1 MQSPEPLPTPAGYL
15 PEYAE
20 EARKWA
26 LMRATDEDLAR
37 HFEIPLATLH
47 EWLATVPEFAKAVR
61 TGRMGDADVV
71 DRFHQNCLGF
81 SHEAEKIFRPAA
93 PGEEPVRATYTKR
106 YPPNT
111 SAGKFWLVN
120 RLPGEWRMKVEIE
133 AKHSHGNA
141 RTLTRPQLDR
151 QIAEVTE
158 LIELLTARG
167 SASAGYP
174 GGLPRMV
181 PPAGP

>member
-1 MQSPEPLPTPAGYL
+1 MQSPEPLPTPAGFL

-26 LMRATDEDLAR
+26 LMRASDEDLAR
-37 HFEIPLATLH
+37 LFEIPLETLH
-47 EWLATVPEFAKAVR
+47 EWMATVPEFARAVR
-61 TGRMGDADVV
+61 YGRQMGDADVV

-81 SHEAEKIFRPAA
+81 SHEAGKIFRPAA

-133 AKHSHGNA
+133 AKHSHGNVQELSDPELN
-141 RTLTRPQLDR
+141 RR
-151 QIAEVTE
+151 IAV
-158 LIELLTARG
+158 LSAARG
-167 SASAGYP
+167 LAPAEHP
-174 GGLPRMV
+174 GRLPRMV